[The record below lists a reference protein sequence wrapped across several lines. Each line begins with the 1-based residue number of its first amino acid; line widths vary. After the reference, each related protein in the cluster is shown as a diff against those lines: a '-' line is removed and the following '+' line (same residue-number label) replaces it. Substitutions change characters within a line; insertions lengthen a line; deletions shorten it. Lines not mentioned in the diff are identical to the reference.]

1 MPATIGAAGER
12 RKSEAPAPAE
22 VGRARAAARGA
33 VAALFRAGTHRVP
46 GQRMRAVGVGPGGGC
61 VGKPIVARACR
72 TVSLLGV
79 PRAVRRQLTLLGAK
93 SPAGTRL
100 LIVDLAGLEDEAAGR
115 LDRMERR
122 ATATQLAMH
131 REQRKIPDFALR
143 ARQGL
148 GEQDPGAQRPATAAR
163 LA

>member
-1 MPATIGAAGER
+1 
-12 RKSEAPAPAE
+12 
-22 VGRARAAARGA
+22 
-33 VAALFRAGTHRVP
+33 
-46 GQRMRAVGVGPGGGC
+46 MRAVGVGPGGGC
-61 VGKPIVARACR
+61 VRKPIVARACR

-79 PRAVRRQLTLLGAK
+79 PRAVRRQLTLLGAE

-143 ARQGL
+143 ARQRL

-163 LA
+163 LAQPLRSPSVAAGNAGGRRSFSRNLLPGGQLDLCWTDHRSRPHGPRA